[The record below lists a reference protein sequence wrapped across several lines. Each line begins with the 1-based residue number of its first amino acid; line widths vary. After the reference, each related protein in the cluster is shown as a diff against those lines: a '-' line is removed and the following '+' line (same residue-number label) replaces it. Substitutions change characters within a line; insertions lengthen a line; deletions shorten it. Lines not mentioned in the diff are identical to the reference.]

1 MDEDRRRMAIIV
13 LAYNFKQRISALKMK
28 YDEFLKRQQPTKHKP
43 RHEESKIQQAVV
55 QWFRLQ
61 YPKYIIAAVPNG
73 GYRNTKEAA
82 IMQREGILAGFS
94 DLIIIAQHN
103 VLFVEMKTKDGLQSD
118 KQKEFQN
125 KVSRLGFEYVI
136 CRSFEQSVLAIERWL
151 KVVTM
156 K

>member
-1 MDEDRRRMAIIV
+1 
-13 LAYNFKQRISALKMK
+13 MK
-28 YDEFLKRQQPTKHKP
+28 FDEFLKRQQATKHKP

-55 QWFRLQ
+55 RWFRLQ

-94 DLIIIAQHN
+94 DLMIIAQHN

-125 KVSRLGFEYVI
+125 KVSKLGFEYVI
-136 CRSFEQSVLAIERWL
+136 CRSFEQSVLSIERWL
-151 KVVTM
+151 KVISM

>member
-1 MDEDRRRMAIIV
+1 
-13 LAYNFKQRISALKMK
+13 MK
-28 YDEFLKRQQPTKHKP
+28 FDEFLKRQQTTKHKP

-55 QWFRLQ
+55 RWFRLQ

-94 DLIIIAQHN
+94 DLMIIAQHN
-103 VLFVEMKTKDGLQSD
+103 VLFLEMKTKDGLQSD

-125 KVSRLGFEYVI
+125 KVSMLGFEYII

-151 KVVTM
+151 KIIAM

>member
-1 MDEDRRRMAIIV
+1 
-13 LAYNFKQRISALKMK
+13 MK
-28 YDEFLKRQQPTKHKP
+28 FDDFLKQQQHTKRKP

-55 QWFRLQ
+55 RWFRLQ

-73 GYRNTKEAA
+73 GYRNSKEAV

-94 DLIIIAQHN
+94 DLIIIAQRN
-103 VLFVEMKTKDGLQSD
+103 VLFLEMKTQKGCQSE
-118 KQKEFQN
+118 KQKEFQH
-125 KVSRLGFEYVI
+125 KVTQLGFEYVI

-151 KVVTM
+151 KVIAM

>member
-1 MDEDRRRMAIIV
+1 
-13 LAYNFKQRISALKMK
+13 MK
-28 YDEFLKRQQPTKHKP
+28 FDEFLKRQQATKHKP

-55 QWFRLQ
+55 RWFRLQ

-94 DLIIIAQHN
+94 DLMIIAQHN

-125 KVSRLGFEYVI
+125 KVSRLGFEYII

-151 KVVTM
+151 KVIAM

>member
-1 MDEDRRRMAIIV
+1 MV
-13 LAYNFKQRISALKMK
+13 FAYNFKQRVSALKMK
-28 YDEFLKRQQPTKHKP
+28 YDGFLKRQQPTKHKP

-73 GYRNTKEAA
+73 GYRNSKEAA
-82 IMQREGILAGFS
+82 IMQREGVLSGFS
-94 DLIIIAQHN
+94 DLIVIAQRN
-103 VLFVEMKTKDGLQSD
+103 VLFMEMKTPKGLQSD

-151 KVVTM
+151 NVITM

>member
-1 MDEDRRRMAIIV
+1 
-13 LAYNFKQRISALKMK
+13 MK
-28 YDEFLKRQQPTKHKP
+28 FDEFLKRQQTTKHKP

-55 QWFRLQ
+55 RWFRLQ

-94 DLIIIAQHN
+94 DLMIIAQHN
-103 VLFVEMKTKDGLQSD
+103 VLFLEMKTKDGLQSD

-125 KVSRLGFEYVI
+125 KVSMLGFEYII

-151 KVVTM
+151 KVIAM